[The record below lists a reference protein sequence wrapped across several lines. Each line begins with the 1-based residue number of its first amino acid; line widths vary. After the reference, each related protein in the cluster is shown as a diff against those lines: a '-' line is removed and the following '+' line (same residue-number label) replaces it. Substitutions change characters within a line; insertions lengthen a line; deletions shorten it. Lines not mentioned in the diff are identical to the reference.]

1 MNQYKF
7 ETRQLHAGQE
17 MPDPTTGARAVP
29 IYQSAAYVFKD
40 CKEAENR
47 FSLKEVGP
55 IYSRLTNPTQDAFE
69 QRITSLENGFASL
82 AVASGS
88 AATSYAIQ
96 TLAKAG
102 EHIVSSKSIYGGTYN
117 LLDQTLPAYGITATF
132 VDCFDLN
139 EIENA
144 IQENTKA
151 IFIESLSNP
160 HSYVYDI
167 ESIAE
172 IAHKHDIPLVVD
184 NTLATPYLIRPI
196 EYGADIVIHSATKY
210 IGGNGASL
218 GGVIVDSGNFNYL
231 KSGKFPD
238 LVNACESYHGL
249 SFAKD
254 CGRAAFITKARAV
267 LLRDLGACLS
277 PFHSF
282 FFLQGLETL
291 SLRMERH
298 VENSLKVVDF
308 LKKQKKVIK
317 VNHPSVA
324 LDDNQQKLYR
334 KYLPHGGGTIFTFDI
349 DGNEADAK
357 KFIDNLTLFSLLANV
372 GDVKSLVIHPASTT
386 HSQLS
391 KGVLKEQNITES
403 TIRLSIGTEHID
415 DIIGDLSKA
424 FTTL

>member
-1 MNQYKF
+1 MKQYKF

-17 MPDPTTGARAVP
+17 TPDATTGARVVP
-29 IYQSAAYVFKD
+29 IYQSASFVFKD
-40 CKEAENR
+40 CKEAQDR
-47 FSLKEVGP
+47 FALKEAGP

-69 QRITSLENGFASL
+69 QRITSLEGGYASL

-117 LLDQTLPAYGITATF
+117 LLDQTLPAYGITTTF
-132 VDCFDLN
+132 VDCFNMN

-151 IFIESLSNP
+151 IFVESLSNP

-167 ESIAE
+167 EFIAE
-172 IAHKHDIPLVVD
+172 IAHKHNIPLLVD

-218 GGVIVDSGNFNYL
+218 GGVIVDAGNFDYI
-231 KSGKFPD
+231 KSGKFPS
-238 LVNACESYHGL
+238 LVDPCESYHGL
-249 SFAKD
+249 SFARD
-254 CGRAAFITKARAV
+254 CGRAAFITKTRAV
-267 LLRDLGACLS
+267 ILRDLGACLS
-277 PFHSF
+277 PFHSY

-298 VENSLKVVDF
+298 VENSLKVVEF
-308 LKKQKKVIK
+308 LKNQEKVLR
-317 VNHPSVA
+317 VNHPSVI
-324 LDDNQQKLYR
+324 LDENQEKLYK
-334 KYLPHGGGTIFTFDI
+334 KYLPNGGGTIFTFDL
-349 DGNEADAK
+349 DGDEEDAK
-357 KFIDNLTLFSLLANV
+357 KFIDELKLFSLLANV

-391 KGVLKEQNITES
+391 EEALNEQKITAS
-403 TIRLSIGTEHID
+403 TIRLSIGTEHIE
-415 DIIGDLSKA
+415 DIIEDLSNA
-424 FTTL
+424 FKII